1 MSKRNVSTI
10 DVVDV
15 GAANNDPRLKK
26 SKNIKDG
33 HHIFDGIDV
42 DTMNYYDI
50 RLKETE
56 NKKDEKD
63 VIIIDNADAS
73 FARIL
78 QEEEYHKSLSENLHH
93 LRDIDN

>member
-10 DVVDV
+10 DVVHV

-26 SKNIKDG
+26 SKNTKDG
-33 HHIFDGIDV
+33 HYIFDGIDV
-42 DTMNYYDI
+42 DTMNYHDI

-63 VIIIDNADAS
+63 VIIIDNRDLAHADAS

-78 QEEEYHKSLSENLHH
+78 QEEEYHKSLSE
-93 LRDIDN
+93 I